1 MNDRNVYG
9 IHTYRRVGH
18 AKAVTDPDPNTTG
31 SNEAYT
37 NKYTWVFGQNFI
49 PIVYKNRSACVY
61 PYSETYVWGYILQS
75 QVW

>member
-1 MNDRNVYG
+1 MTQGTRGASIMGGQNEQAYLRSINMNDRNVYG

-37 NKYTWVFGQNFI
+37 NKYT
-49 PIVYKNRSACVY
+49 
-61 PYSETYVWGYILQS
+61 
-75 QVW
+75 